1 MTLYYIIMKV
11 EDNRVVEATKLE
23 LFDLFVEQEWYYII
37 PYNRYLEVMEDD
49 GCKIVEGNNN
59 KLFWRKVKLVLSFP
73 FILVKA
79 QIECLKEWR
88 N

>member
-23 LFDLFVEQEWYYII
+23 LFDLFVKQEWYYIM

-49 GCKIVEGNNN
+49 GCKIVEEDNN
-59 KLFWRKVKLVLSFP
+59 KLFWRKVKLVLNFP
-73 FILVKA
+73 FILIKA
-79 QIECLKEWR
+79 QIKCLKEWR